1 MKTYKILTFTLGLC
15 LVLSACGTSDE
26 VIGDTPKSEEEPA
39 NKNVQAG
46 PHNNSGWE
54 TIEIVSNRPII
65 TKLEQTATETPKR
78 DQVIN
83 ELKESK
89 EFKEGLYGKPSDE
102 LLEDLSVQWVEGD
115 IVTPVI
121 EEIYGGHDGFS
132 KEGVIFYE
140 NQTSGADQAGF
151 WIGIKK
157 PDDRL
162 KELVDRLQAEVDAG
176 RIKAEYIFIYYSP
189 HTLAENHQLM
199 NEVNQAVKTFVDQ
212 HHAPDRVSG
221 GVSVNTI
228 TGDIEISHNF
238 LTEVQIESLR
248 QQFPERRLVAEQ
260 EGRMVPKEG
269 EPDTFYPEEPYTN
282 QLTKKGSYVMKI
294 GTDSMLVVDAEPQE
308 FSSTEGVDEFYSAI
322 TFNFPNASEKLKV
335 GQRVLVEASGPI
347 LESYP
352 GQGTALYVEVLPE
365 YKPDGADLS
374 ESQVVQ
380 AVIQKAK
387 ENRIEGTLAIREIT
401 YDSKTDAWKVSI
413 KQNDEE
419 NYDFEINDK

>member
-1 MKTYKILTFTLGLC
+1 MKTCKILTVTLGIG
-15 LVLSACGTSDE
+15 LVLSACGTSDQTKD
-26 VIGDTPKSEEEPA
+26 VAPKSEDDPT
-39 NKNVQAG
+39 NKKVQAG
-46 PHNNSGWE
+46 PPNDSGWE

-65 TKLEQTATETPKR
+65 AKLEQTATETPER
-78 DQVIN
+78 DQVMN

-89 EFKEGLYGKPSDE
+89 EFKEGLYGEPSDE
-102 LLEDLSVQWVEGD
+102 LLEDLSVQWVEGN
-115 IVTPVI
+115 IATSVI
-121 EEIYGGHDGFS
+121 EEIYGGHDVFS

-140 NQTSGADQAGF
+140 NQTSNTEQAGF

-189 HTLAENHQLM
+189 FTEAENQQLM
-199 NEVNQAVKTFVDQ
+199 NEVNQAVRTFVDQ
-212 HHAPDRVSG
+212 HHAPNLVSV

-238 LTEVQIESLR
+238 LTEEQIESLR

-282 QLTKKGSYVMKI
+282 QLTKEGSYVMEI
-294 GTDSMLVVDAEPQE
+294 GTDSMLVVDAVPQE

-322 TFNFPNASEKLKV
+322 VFNFPNASEKLKV
-335 GQRVLVEASGPI
+335 GQRVMVEVSGPI

-365 YKPDGADLS
+365 YKPDGAALS
-374 ESQVVQ
+374 ESEVVQ
-380 AVIQKAK
+380 VVIQKAK
-387 ENRIEGTLAIREIT
+387 ENGIEGTIAIRELT

-419 NYDFEINDK
+419 NYDFEIDDK